1 LASIML
7 RRVIHPTQQRF
18 GRPFPPSDAPQTAD
32 RTRLTRRSTADAM
45 SEGLRQCFAPRV
57 LTNSE
62 ILAAADT
69 RMRSSTRK
77 ELAMSDGTDL
87 SELIR
92 RVNSGDAGARDALFA
107 AAYAELRK
115 LARSRLHDGGRNTM
129 LDTTALVH
137 ESYLRFLQVGQL
149 RSDDRRAFFAYA
161 SRVMR
166 SVIIDAVRERQ
177 AERRGGDLQ
186 RLTLN
191 TQVSDSLPSGENE
204 MLNVHE
210 ALDMLAQ
217 AEPRLAKVVEMRYF
231 GGYSEAEIGEALDLT
246 ERTVRR
252 DWDKARLLLG
262 AMLKE

>member
-1 LASIML
+1 M
-7 RRVIHPTQQRF
+7 
-18 GRPFPPSDAPQTAD
+18 
-32 RTRLTRRSTADAM
+32 
-45 SEGLRQCFAPRV
+45 
-57 LTNSE
+57 
-62 ILAAADT
+62 
-69 RMRSSTRK
+69 
-77 ELAMSDGTDL
+77 DGDI

-92 RVNSGDAGARDALFA
+92 RVNADEPGAQDALFS
-107 AAYAELRK
+107 AAYSELRK
-115 LARSRLHDGGRNTM
+115 LARSRLRSGGRNTV

-137 ESYLRFLQVGQL
+137 ESYLRFIHGGQL

-161 SRVMR
+161 SKVMR

-191 TQVSDSLPSGENE
+191 TQIADNLPAGEDELLKVN
-204 MLNVHE
+204 E
-210 ALDMLAQ
+210 ALEMLAQ

-231 GGYSEAEIGEALDLT
+231 GGYTEAEIGEALELT

-262 AMLKE
+262 AMLKQ